1 MSSYQCPCGK
11 RLVGRGYTHL
21 NECPDYVSMRASNSC
36 NNTCFLIRLFKSITV
51 ASVNKTHETEA
62 YRSALLVIDHLL
74 QKKFNWRLKV
84 IGEEEKTSKVPTVVL
99 NVSSEVLQSN
109 RGRRGHLC
117 GSTQFAFRVC
127 KATRRNLPCCN
138 KLLF

>member
-1 MSSYQCPCGK
+1 
-11 RLVGRGYTHL
+11 
-21 NECPDYVSMRASNSC
+21 MRASNSC

-99 NVSSEVLQSN
+99 NSVQSN
-109 RGRRGHLC
+109 EEK
-117 GSTQFAFRVC
+117 SS
-127 KATRRNLPCCN
+127 
-138 KLLF
+138 LL